1 MSDQIHIPPENKLFT
16 VAQSREADRFT
27 IDEFGIDGFT
37 LMEQAA
43 SGAAEIIRK
52 EAGISKKGLFICGKG
67 NNGGDA
73 LAAAR
78 YLSEQSGHS
87 IHVWMCMGSENLSA
101 DAEKN
106 LKLIHKLIGYQSN
119 ITILDSSPFNDPEE
133 NNYDYIVDGIF
144 GSGLTDDVR
153 EPVAGIIEKINDSGL
168 PVFAM
173 DIPSGLDADSGLIR
187 GVCVQGSHT
196 ITFGTVKIGFY
207 LNGSDKVTG
216 QVHLVPLPF
225 PEYGMTY
232 DSVLI
237 NNRLESTIP
246 AIDRKA
252 EHKYDDGVVHIIAG
266 SKGLTG
272 AAIMAAKSAWKSGAG
287 AVILYTTENLLQIYE
302 KNLPQIIKKTVG
314 NPSDDQFKPGHA
326 EEILS
331 SVLSKPGVVL
341 AGPGMGTDS
350 ETRKF
355 LTELLERYSG
365 PLILDADALA
375 GFDELKD
382 ISSEQKKNWIL
393 TPHIGEAVNYLGMVF
408 DKENDSERLAAAV
421 KFSEKFECSIVLKG
435 NPTFLIHYG
444 NKKYITGYDTSPF
457 TRAGFGDVLSG
468 TISANL
474 GITHNIP
481 VSVVQAL
488 LSGHQKYNQL
498 AEDDVFG
505 PEHLT

>member
-1 MSDQIHIPPENKLFT
+1 MTDRFQLPPENRLFT
-16 VAQSREADRFT
+16 VAQSREADRLT
-27 IDEFGIDGFT
+27 IDEFGIGGFT

-43 SGAAEIIRK
+43 SGAAEIIQK
-52 EAGISKKGLFICGKG
+52 ETGINKRGLFICGKG

-87 IHVWMCMGSENLSA
+87 VHIWMCMGSNSLSP
-101 DAEKN
+101 DAKKN
-106 LKLIHKLIGYQSN
+106 LRLLQKLIDHQSE
-119 ITILDSSPFNDPEE
+119 ITILESSPFDEPDGFD
-133 NNYDYIVDGIF
+133 YDYIADGIF
-144 GSGLTDDVR
+144 GSGLSDDVR
-153 EPVAGIIEKINDSGL
+153 EPVAGIIGQINKTGI

-173 DIPSGLDADSGLIR
+173 DIPSGLDADSGMIR
-187 GVCVQGSHT
+187 GICVESSHT

-207 LNGSDKVTG
+207 LNDAEKITG
-216 QVHLVPLPF
+216 QVHLVRLPF
-225 PEYGMTY
+225 PEYSMSY

-237 NNRLESTIP
+237 NHRLESTIP

-287 AVILYTTENLLQIYE
+287 AVILYTTENLLQVYE
-302 KNLPQIIKKTVG
+302 KNLPQIIKKIVG
-314 NPSDDQFKPGHA
+314 DPSDDRFKPGHA
-326 EEILS
+326 EEVLS
-331 SVLSKPGVVL
+331 SILAKPGVVL
-341 AGPGMGTDS
+341 AGPGMGTDKES
-350 ETRKF
+350 QQF
-355 LTELLERYSG
+355 LLTLLERYSG

-375 GFDELKD
+375 GFNELKE
-382 ISSEQKKNWIL
+382 ISSEKKQNWIL

-408 DKENDSERLAAAV
+408 DKESDNDRLSSAV
-421 KFSEKFECSIVLKG
+421 EFSEKFECSIVLKG

-444 NKKYITGYDTSPF
+444 GKNYVTGYDTSPF

-488 LSGHQKYNQL
+488 LSGHQKYHQL

-505 PEHLT
+505 PEHLI